1 MRGAAKT
8 IFVLVQVDAHDLEPM
23 LGYGRVHG
31 GHDQALV
38 QVFVPECALVHGLVQ
53 GRWRLQVQ
61 DQVHG
66 LDYGRIQVRASG
78 PAPAQSLVR
87 DQDIGLELVQ
97 VPVLG
102 QARDPELD
110 RELGLGPAQDAG
122 HDDRDKVVVECGHQ
136 TQYSPLAT
144 TVLMAMNRSLSCFV
158 NLSQDSI
165 SSKAMALPMPM
176 SLIMLAGKPRSMS
189 ADPSQNKHACS
200 IQYSS
205 MRLVTSGYMS
215 SILIQSMVKALYTS
229 MGVNLFEDK
238 VLAKSATVYEF
249 DSEGLILT

>member
-1 MRGAAKT
+1 
-8 IFVLVQVDAHDLEPM
+8 
-23 LGYGRVHG
+23 
-31 GHDQALV
+31 
-38 QVFVPECALVHGLVQ
+38 
-53 GRWRLQVQ
+53 
-61 DQVHG
+61 
-66 LDYGRIQVRASG
+66 
-78 PAPAQSLVR
+78 
-87 DQDIGLELVQ
+87 
-97 VPVLG
+97 
-102 QARDPELD
+102 
-110 RELGLGPAQDAG
+110 
-122 HDDRDKVVVECGHQ
+122 
-136 TQYSPLAT
+136 
-144 TVLMAMNRSLSCFV
+144 MAMNRSLSCFV

>member
-8 IFVLVQVDAHDLEPM
+8 IFVLVQVDAHDSHDLEPM

-38 QVFVPECALVHGLVQ
+38 QVFVQECALVHGLVQ

-87 DQDIGLELVQ
+87 HAIKTLAAQ

-102 QARDPELD
+102 QARHPELD

-122 HDDRDKVVVECGHQ
+122 HDDRDKVVVGCGHQ

-189 ADPSQNKHACS
+189 ADPVWVH
-200 IQYSS
+200 
-205 MRLVTSGYMS
+205 V
-215 SILIQSMVKALYTS
+215 
-229 MGVNLFEDK
+229 
-238 VLAKSATVYEF
+238 F
-249 DSEGLILT
+249 DSDPKHGQSPVHVHGRELV